1 MTKRLWIIALLLPL
15 SVGVFAQSER
25 TTDIGGILDAEFS
38 MGLPNNFGL
47 SVEEELRF
55 DNHCTQFDRWLNSV
69 GVDYTF
75 WHNRMKFG
83 LTGDYIRRY
92 NDEGYFENRWR
103 LGAQLNYTET
113 LYHFKFS
120 LRTKLLS
127 TFYDERTGE
136 HRVNPKLYWRN
147 RLQVSYQQPNS
158 RFKYALS
165 AELFWLTNDP
175 KNRIVDNLRT
185 VASVEYRLTRR
196 HYLSLFARMD
206 NDLQV
211 KAPVDRFYLGLAFE
225 MKY

>member
-1 MTKRLWIIALLLPL
+1 MKKTIVIVLFLVIAATA
-15 SVGVFAQSER
+15 FAQSER
-25 TTDIGGILDAEFS
+25 TTDFGGILTAEVS
-38 MGLPNNFGL
+38 TDLPQNFGL

-55 DNHCTQFDRWLNSV
+55 DHNGTELNRWLNSV

-83 LTGDYIRRY
+83 LTGDYIRRGVNMDY
-92 NDEGYFENRWR
+92 YENRYR
-103 LGAQLNYTET
+103 LGAQLTYSET
-113 LYHFKFS
+113 YRRFKFS
-120 LRTKLLS
+120 LRTKMLS
-127 TFYDERTGE
+127 TFFDERTGE

-147 RLQVSYQQPNS
+147 RLQATYQQPNS

-175 KNRIVDNLRT
+175 RVSFVDNLRT
-185 VASVEYRLTRR
+185 VASVEYRLSRR
-196 HYLSLFARMD
+196 CYLAAFARMD

-211 KAPVDRFYLGLAFE
+211 KEPVDRFYLGLNFQ

>member
-1 MTKRLWIIALLLPL
+1 MKKLTNILLLLLL
-15 SVGVFAQSER
+15 SVTAFAQSGR
-25 TTDIGGILDAEFS
+25 TTDMGAIVSAELEKEL
-38 MGLPNNFGL
+38 GRKFGL

-55 DNHCTQFDRWLNSV
+55 DGNCTQFDRWLSSLSA
-69 GVDYTF
+69 DYSF
-75 WHNRMKFG
+75 MRNRMKAG
-83 LTGDYIRRY
+83 LTGDYIRRH
-92 NDEGYFENRWR
+92 NDEGYYENRWR
-103 LGAQLNYTET
+103 LGVQLTYSENYRN
-113 LYHFKFS
+113 FRFS
-120 LRTKLLS
+120 LRTKLLA

-165 AELFWLTNDP
+165 TELFWLTNDP

-196 HYLSLFARMD
+196 HHMAVFARMD

-211 KAPVDRFYLGLAFE
+211 KEPVDRFYLGLTFK
-225 MKY
+225 MKLY

>member
-1 MTKRLWIIALLLPL
+1 MNRLLNIAVLLLL
-15 SVGVFAQSER
+15 STGVLAQSER
-25 TTDIGGILDAEFS
+25 TTDIGGILSAEFS
-38 MGLPNNFGL
+38 KDLGGHFGL

-55 DNHCTQFDRWLNSV
+55 DNRCTQFDRWLNSV

-75 WHNRMKFG
+75 WRNRMKLG
-83 LTGDYIRRY
+83 LTGDYIRRR

-103 LGAQLNYTET
+103 AGLHLTYSET
-113 LYHFKFS
+113 FRHFKFS
-120 LRTKLLS
+120 FRTKLLS

-185 VASVEYRLTRR
+185 VASVECRLSRR
-196 HYLSLFARMD
+196 HYLTAFVRMD

-211 KAPVDRFYLGLAFE
+211 KEPVDRFYLGLTFKG
-225 MKY
+225 KY

>member
-1 MTKRLWIIALLLPL
+1 MNRLANIVLLLLL
-15 SVGVFAQSER
+15 SASAFAQSER
-25 TTDIGGILDAEFS
+25 TTDLGGIVSAEFS
-38 MGLPNNFGL
+38 TSLGGPFGL

-55 DNHCTQFDRWLNSV
+55 DHNCTQFNRWLNSV

-75 WHNRMKFG
+75 PRNRLKLG
-83 LTGDYIRRY
+83 LNADYIRRH
-92 NDEGYFENRWR
+92 NDLGYFENRWR
-103 LGAQLNYTET
+103 LGAQLTYSES

-120 LRTKLLS
+120 IRSKLLA
-127 TFYDERTGE
+127 TFFDERTGE

-165 AELFWLTNDP
+165 AELFWLLNDP
-175 KNRIVDNLRT
+175 KHGVVDNLRT
-185 VASVEYRLTRR
+185 VASVEYRLSRH
-196 HYLSLFARMD
+196 HYLAAFARMD

-211 KAPVDRFYLGLAFE
+211 KEPIDRFYLGLNFR